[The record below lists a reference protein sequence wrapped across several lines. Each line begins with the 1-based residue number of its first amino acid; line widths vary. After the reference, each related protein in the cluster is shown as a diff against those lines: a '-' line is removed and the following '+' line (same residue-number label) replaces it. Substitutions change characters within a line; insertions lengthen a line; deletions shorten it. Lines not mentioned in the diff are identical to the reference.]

1 MSKVLK
7 ALIIILKSITLQR
20 GLYCLAF
27 LAFGIGDGLTGA
39 YMMDARGPY
48 IEANPVI
55 RDLFLT
61 AGFNGMILFKLW
73 ATFMLLL
80 VIHIRQGQSL
90 EKVYWTVNGVLFAI
104 IAGGLTG
111 VYFNMNVINGAIPPE
126 PDLIIIIY
134 AALVLV
140 FIEIGSFMDNHV
152 SCKDEHVVEVLKKQ
166 DVYIILLITI
176 ARSRM

>member
-7 ALIIILKSITLQR
+7 ALIIILNSITLQR

-27 LAFGIGDGLTGA
+27 LAFGIGDGLTSA

-61 AGFNGMILFKLW
+61 AGFNGMVLFKLW
-73 ATFMLLL
+73 VTFMMLLA
-80 VIHIRQGQSL
+80 IHIRQGQSRENL
-90 EKVYWTVNGVLFAI
+90 YWTVNGVLFAI
-104 IAGGLTG
+104 IMGGFMG

-126 PDLIIIIY
+126 PNLIIIIY

-140 FIEIGSFMDNHV
+140 FIEIGGFIDNCV
-152 SCKDEHVVEVLKKQ
+152 SSKTE
-166 DVYIILLITI
+166 
-176 ARSRM
+176 S